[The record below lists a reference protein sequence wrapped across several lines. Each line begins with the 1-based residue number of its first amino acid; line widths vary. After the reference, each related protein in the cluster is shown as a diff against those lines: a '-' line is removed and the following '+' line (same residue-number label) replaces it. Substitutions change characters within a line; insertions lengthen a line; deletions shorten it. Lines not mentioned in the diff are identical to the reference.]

1 MTNLRLRVLP
11 RYPARITGTGGI
23 MVEREDVDLIVS
35 PDFGQLAVVEAVPD
49 EDETFFQAWTRDV
62 DTYSI
67 IPFSAVVDAAASI
80 IGGDIQPLSPALTS
94 IAGLTTSANKM
105 IYSTA
110 SNTYAVADL
119 SPYARSLLD
128 DATAGDALTTLGVSP
143 FIQTLL
149 DDANAAA
156 ARATLG
162 ITDATGDA
170 INNAPA
176 LTGAN
181 LANGDKWGI
190 YDVSASALVS
200 MTTSEVVLGLFKTSR
215 TISNAQFASA
225 TFKLFNA
232 AGTPR
237 AALFDNTA
245 MTADRTLTLQDRDMT
260 VGMVRLSSGTIPT
273 TAAVDL
279 AVPTGPRRLVLALS
293 AYSTNGS
300 SVPIIQLK
308 TGGAAE
314 TSGYSGSAATLTT
327 GTTTAGNISV
337 GFSLLGNIAATTVL
351 HTQIEIVLQDTNTWV
366 ASIKGALSNTA
377 GVTLGSGSKTL
388 AGTLDGI
395 RLTSVGGT
403 DIPDAGTYALYAEY

>member
-23 MVEREDVDLIVS
+23 TVEREDVDLIVS
-35 PDFGQLAVVEAVPD
+35 PDFGQLAIVEAVPD
-49 EDETFFQAWTRDV
+49 ENETFFQAWTRDV

-67 IPFSAVVDAAASI
+67 IPFSAVVDAAAAI

-105 IYSTA
+105 IYTTA

-119 SPYARSLLD
+119 SPYARTLLD

-170 INNAPA
+170 INTAAA

-181 LANGDKWGI
+181 LADGDKWGV
-190 YDVSASALVS
+190 YDISAAGLRS

-245 MTADRTLTLQDRDMT
+245 MTADRTLTLQDRSMT
-260 VGMVRLSSGTIPT
+260 VGMVQLSTGTIPT
-273 TAAVDL
+273 TAAVDF
-279 AVPTGPRRLVLALS
+279 AIPSGARRLTLVLS
-293 AYSTNGS
+293 AFSTSGS
-300 SVPIIQLK
+300 SAPIIQLK

-314 TSGYSGSAATLTT
+314 TSGYVGGIFIYTTSGAS
-327 GTTTAGNISV
+327 GNFSV
-337 GFSLLGNIAATTVL
+337 GFSLTTGGAAASVY
-351 HTQIEIVLQDTNTWV
+351 HMVIDIILQDGNTWE
-366 ASIKGALSNTA
+366 ARINGGFSNAAGAIL
-377 GVTLGSGSKTL
+377 GVGTKTL
-388 AGTLDGI
+388 AGVLDGI
-395 RLTSVGGT
+395 RLTTVGGT
-403 DIPDAGTYALYAEY
+403 EVPDAGIYSLYAEY